1 MPSCEP
7 IFPTQ
12 SDRIVFDIMHCGT
25 YIAAMKQ
32 AGDAKVAVAIVR
44 VSTED
49 QNLGPEAQRAAI
61 TAWAERSGVS
71 VVSWHEDRLSG
82 ATPAEDRPGLL
93 AALGALRLHR
103 AGLLVAAKR
112 DRIARDVVIAATV
125 EQLARDAG
133 ARVVTAD
140 GVSVEDTPEAALM
153 RTLMDA
159 FAQYERAL
167 IRARTKAALR
177 VKRAR
182 GERFSRRAPLG
193 FRLEDGCLV
202 EDATERA
209 ILERVRS
216 MRSEGLSFVRVAS
229 RLNAE
234 GVKCRGGRWHV
245 TSLARALR
253 RAA

>member
-1 MPSCEP
+1 
-7 IFPTQ
+7 
-12 SDRIVFDIMHCGT
+12 
-25 YIAAMKQ
+25 MKQ
-32 AGDAKVAVAIVR
+32 AGDPKVAVAIVR

-49 QNLGPEAQRAAI
+49 QALGPEAQRRDI
-61 TAWAERSGVS
+61 TAWAARSGVS
-71 VVSWHEDRLSG
+71 IASWHEDRLSG

-93 AALGALRLHR
+93 AALGALRQHR

-182 GERFSRRAPLG
+182 GERYSRRAPLG
-193 FRLEDGCLV
+193 FRLEGERLV

-209 ILERVRS
+209 VLERVRAL
-216 MRSEGLSFVRVAS
+216 RSEGLSLARVAS

>member
-1 MPSCEP
+1 M
-7 IFPTQ
+7 
-12 SDRIVFDIMHCGT
+12 D
-25 YIAAMKQ
+25 MKRTT
-32 AGDAKVAVAIVR
+32 DPKVAVAIVR
-44 VSTED
+44 VSTDD
-49 QNLGPEAQRAAI
+49 QNLGPEAQRASI
-61 TAWAERSGVS
+61 LAWAERSGVS

-93 AALGALRLHR
+93 AALGALRQHG

-112 DRIARDVVIAATV
+112 DRIARDVIIAATV

-140 GVSVEDTPEAALM
+140 GVSIEDTPEAALM

-182 GERFSRRAPLG
+182 GERFTRRTPLG
-193 FRLEDGCLV
+193 FRLEGERMV
-202 EDATERA
+202 EDISERA
-209 ILERVRS
+209 ILERVRA
-216 MRSEGLSFVRVAS
+216 MRSRGVSFARVAS
-229 RLNAE
+229 TLNAE
-234 GVKCRGGRWHV
+234 GVTCRGGRWHV

-253 RAA
+253 RAV

>member
-1 MPSCEP
+1 
-7 IFPTQ
+7 
-12 SDRIVFDIMHCGT
+12 MHCRT
-25 YIAAMKQ
+25 YIRAMKQ
-32 AGDAKVAVAIVR
+32 AGDPKVAVAILR

-49 QNLGPEAQRAAI
+49 QNLGPEAQRATI
-61 TAWAERSGVS
+61 TAWAERSAVT

-93 AALGALRLHR
+93 AALGALRQHR

-159 FAQYERAL
+159 FAAYERAL

-182 GERFSRRAPLG
+182 GERYSRRAPLG
-193 FRLEDGCLV
+193 FRLEAGRLV
-202 EDATERA
+202 EDLAERA
-209 ILERVRS
+209 VLERVRT
-216 MRSEGLSFVRVAS
+216 MRSQCFSIARVAS

-234 GVKCRGGRWHV
+234 GVKCRGGCWHV

>member
-1 MPSCEP
+1 
-7 IFPTQ
+7 
-12 SDRIVFDIMHCGT
+12 
-25 YIAAMKQ
+25 MKQ
-32 AGDAKVAVAIVR
+32 AGDPKVAVAIVR

-93 AALGALRLHR
+93 AALGDLRQHR

-140 GVSVEDTPEAALM
+140 GVSVEDTPEGALM
-153 RTLMDA
+153 RTLIDA
-159 FAQYERAL
+159 FAAYERAL

-182 GERFSRRAPLG
+182 GERYSRRAPLG
-193 FRLEDGCLV
+193 FRLEDGRIV
-202 EDATERA
+202 EDTAERA
-209 ILERVRS
+209 VLERVRA
-216 MRSEGLSFVRVAS
+216 MRSGGLSLARVAS

-234 GVKCRGGRWHV
+234 GVMCRGGRWHI

>member
-1 MPSCEP
+1 
-7 IFPTQ
+7 
-12 SDRIVFDIMHCGT
+12 
-25 YIAAMKQ
+25 MKQ
-32 AGDAKVAVAIVR
+32 AAGDPKVAVAIVR

-61 TAWAERSGVS
+61 AAWAERSGVS

-82 ATPAEDRPGLL
+82 ATPAEDRPGLF
-93 AALGALRLHR
+93 AALGALRQHR

-159 FAQYERAL
+159 FAAYERAL

-182 GERFSRRAPLG
+182 GERYSRRAPLG
-193 FRLEDGCLV
+193 FRLEGGRLV
-202 EDATERA
+202 EDAAERA
-209 ILERVRS
+209 ILERVRA
-216 MRSEGLSFVRVAS
+216 MRSGGLSLARVAS

>member
-1 MPSCEP
+1 
-7 IFPTQ
+7 
-12 SDRIVFDIMHCGT
+12 
-25 YIAAMKQ
+25 MKCTT
-32 AGDAKVAVAIVR
+32 DPKVAVAIVR

-49 QNLGPEAQRAAI
+49 QNLGPEAQRATI
-61 TAWAERSGVS
+61 LAWAERSGVS
-71 VVSWHEDRLSG
+71 VVSWQEDRLSG

-93 AALGALRLHR
+93 AALAALRQHG

-133 ARVVTAD
+133 AKVVTAD

-193 FRLEDGCLV
+193 FRLEGGLVV
-202 EDATERA
+202 EDAPERA
-209 ILERVRS
+209 ILERVQT
-216 MRSEGLSFVRVAS
+216 MRSKGISLARVAS
-229 RLNAE
+229 TLNAE
-234 GVKCRGGRWHV
+234 GVTCRGGRWHV

>member
-1 MPSCEP
+1 
-7 IFPTQ
+7 
-12 SDRIVFDIMHCGT
+12 
-25 YIAAMKQ
+25 MKQ
-32 AGDAKVAVAIVR
+32 AGDPKVAVAIVR
-44 VSTED
+44 VSTEG
-49 QNLGPEAQRAAI
+49 QNLGPEAQRATIAV
-61 TAWAERSGVS
+61 WAERSGVT

-93 AALGALRLHR
+93 AALGPLRQHR

-125 EQLARDAG
+125 EQLTRDAG

-140 GVSVEDTPEAALM
+140 GVSVEDTPEGALM
-153 RTLMDA
+153 RTLIDA
-159 FAQYERAL
+159 FAAYERAL
-167 IRARTKAALR
+167 IRARTKAALW

-193 FRLEDGCLV
+193 FRIEDGRLV
-202 EDATERA
+202 DDATERA
-209 ILERVRS
+209 VLERVRA
-216 MRSEGLSFVRVAS
+216 MRSEGLSLARVAS

-234 GVKCRGGRWHV
+234 GLKCRGGRWHV

>member
-1 MPSCEP
+1 
-7 IFPTQ
+7 
-12 SDRIVFDIMHCGT
+12 
-25 YIAAMKQ
+25 MKQ
-32 AGDAKVAVAIVR
+32 AGDPKVAVAIVR

-71 VVSWHEDRLSG
+71 VLSWHEDRLSG

-93 AALGALRLHR
+93 AALEALRQHR

-140 GVSVEDTPEAALM
+140 GLTVDDTPEAALM

-159 FAQYERAL
+159 FAAYERAL

-182 GERFSRRAPLG
+182 GERYSRRAPLG
-193 FRLEDGCLV
+193 FRLEGARLV
-202 EDATERA
+202 EDAPERA
-209 ILERVRS
+209 VLERVRS
-216 MRSEGLSFVRVAS
+216 MRSEGFSLARVAS

-234 GVKCRGGRWHV
+234 GLKCRGGRWHV

>member
-1 MPSCEP
+1 
-7 IFPTQ
+7 
-12 SDRIVFDIMHCGT
+12 
-25 YIAAMKQ
+25 
-32 AGDAKVAVAIVR
+32 
-44 VSTED
+44 
-49 QNLGPEAQRAAI
+49 
-61 TAWAERSGVS
+61 
-71 VVSWHEDRLSG
+71 
-82 ATPAEDRPGLL
+82 
-93 AALGALRLHR
+93 
-103 AGLLVAAKR
+103 VAAKR

-133 ARVVTAD
+133 AKVVTAD

-193 FRLEDGCLV
+193 FRLEGGLV
-202 EDATERA
+202 LEDTDERA
-209 ILERVRS
+209 ILERVRA
-216 MRSEGLSFVRVAS
+216 MRSKGVSLARVAS
-229 RLNAE
+229 TLNAE
-234 GVKCRGGRWHV
+234 GVTCRGGRWHV

-253 RAA
+253 RAAIRLALSKKAGGVDLVTSHVVRELIERGCESVERDLKR